1 MSPAR
6 FRWGMILILTGIL
19 LFLQNLD
26 LLSYDFWEN
35 MILFLPILL
44 IAIGIEKI
52 FTRSKLQFISYMTS
66 FLILA
71 AGLVVAFTG
80 RAGEGLTGYFSESHL
95 QRFNDKDVKRIS
107 AEFDLKETALTI
119 RDSGDD
125 LVYATF
131 DRYTRKPEQE
141 FSVENGEAFLKL
153 ISRGGE
159 YLGGIVKVE
168 SIQDWTVR
176 FSNLIPLHFICRG
189 DGADVHLN
197 MATTPLEELD
207 LDLNESIIYLKLGDI
222 IPRSRVQIRGDDSEL
237 KLLVP
242 EHIGVKINAD
252 GYDSYFEHIGMVRS
266 DGWFVNKEF
275 DSHSSQVEIDLN
287 GHLNSFSIVYF

>member
-6 FRWGMILILTGIL
+6 FRWGIILILLGL
-19 LFLQNLD
+19 LIFFQNVHV
-26 LLSYDFWEN
+26 LSNDFWEN
-35 MILFLPILL
+35 MVLFLPILL

-52 FTRSKLQFISYMTS
+52 FTKSKLQFISYVTS
-66 FLILA
+66 IAILA

-80 RAGEGLTGYFSESHL
+80 SVGDGLAGYFEESHL
-95 QRFNDKDVKRIS
+95 QRFNDASVKRIS

-131 DRYTRKPEQE
+131 DRYTRKPESE
-141 FSVENGEAFLKL
+141 FLVDDGEAVLKL

-168 SIQDWTVR
+168 SIQDWSVR
-176 FSNLIPLHFICRG
+176 FSNVIPLRLVCRG
-189 DGADVHLN
+189 DGSDVHLN

-207 LDLNESIIYLKLGDI
+207 LEMNESMIYLKLGDVVS
-222 IPRSRVQIRGDDSEL
+222 RSKILVRGHDSEL

-252 GYDSYFEHIGMVRS
+252 GYESYFERIGMKRAN
-266 DGWFVNKEF
+266 GWFVNKGY
-275 DSHSSQVEIDLN
+275 DSLQSQIEIDLEA
-287 GHLNSFSIVYF
+287 HLNSFSIVFF